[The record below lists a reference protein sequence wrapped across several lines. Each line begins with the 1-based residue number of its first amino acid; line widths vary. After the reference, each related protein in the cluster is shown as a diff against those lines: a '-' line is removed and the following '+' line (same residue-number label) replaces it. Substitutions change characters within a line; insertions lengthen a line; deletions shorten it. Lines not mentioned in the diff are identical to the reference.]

1 MFISFLGATKCKIST
16 ANLTHKCSDT
26 GHYIF
31 VPQTVSLVIKNA
43 NTALKIQLDY
53 FYVNVDNFPN
63 RIYSLNVW
71 FHKVESGSLLYSHD
85 NIFI

>member
-1 MFISFLGATKCKIST
+1 MFIKLPVYLPWCSVNLPMFISFLGATKCKIST

-53 FYVNVDNFPN
+53 FYVMWIILQIEYIP
-63 RIYSLNVW
+63 
-71 FHKVESGSLLYSHD
+71 
-85 NIFI
+85 